1 MSIKYI
7 FLLLLI
13 PAFLSIPKRTNLRK
27 ADELSDDI
35 VIIHLND
42 VHCGI
47 NDKIGYDGFVL
58 YRRELQQKYKYV
70 LTVDVGDHIQGG
82 TLGAVS
88 DGSAIIK
95 IMNEVKFDV
104 VVLGNH
110 EFDYGIE
117 TLHSLEENITSRYIC
132 SNFCFKKNRTTVF
145 NPYKIITVGGKK
157 IGFIGVLTPLTFTK
171 TYLSTVRDEKGD
183 YVYDFLVNN
192 GREELYI
199 KVQEYINNLK
209 NEEAVD
215 YVILLTHMGMDIEEY
230 TSNELL
236 SKLTGVDAIFD
247 GHTHKVYNTTSKDK
261 DNKDVHITQTGTKL
275 ESIGQ
280 LIIKT
285 DGSLIAQNIS
295 VVPEPDN
302 NFSNVKKVN
311 RSDTERWV
319 DETITNFM
327 DEVYGNYSDIL
338 NAIIGKSDYDLIIQ
352 PEGNTDSHEIYC
364 RMKECTV
371 GNLIADAVAKSG
383 EGDFAILNGGGVR
396 NNIKKGN
403 LTQDDIINALP
414 WFNNIVIKEMPGQV
428 VLDALEFG
436 VRNYPKA
443 SGGFPQ
449 VSSNFSYTFNPDITS
464 TVEVDA
470 NGLFVKV
477 AGERRITK
485 AKVNGEV
492 IDPDKTYKVVLFEYL
507 AKGGDGY
514 EMFNKYDISREALST
529 DTQSLSYFIKYDL
542 EGNIPEIYAQTQG
555 RIIISKDIS
564 SNPDSNS
571 DDYNRGI
578 LPLYLLL
585 LLHTLLLF

>member
-70 LTVDVGDHIQGG
+70 LSVDVGDHIQGG

-104 VVLGNH
+104 AVLGNH

-132 SNFCFKKNRTTVF
+132 SNFCFKSNKTTVF
-145 NPYKIITVGGKK
+145 NPYKVITVGKKK

-171 TYLSTVRDEKGD
+171 TYLSTVRDEKGN
-183 YVYDFLVNN
+183 YVYDFLVND
-192 GREELYI
+192 GREELYN

-261 DNKDVHITQTGTKL
+261 DNKDVHIIQTGTKL

-327 DEVYGNYSDIL
+327 D
-338 NAIIGKSDYDLIIQ
+338 
-352 PEGNTDSHEIYC
+352 
-364 RMKECTV
+364 
-371 GNLIADAVAKSG
+371 
-383 EGDFAILNGGGVR
+383 
-396 NNIKKGN
+396 
-403 LTQDDIINALP
+403 
-414 WFNNIVIKEMPGQV
+414 
-428 VLDALEFG
+428 
-436 VRNYPKA
+436 
-443 SGGFPQ
+443 
-449 VSSNFSYTFNPDITS
+449 
-464 TVEVDA
+464 
-470 NGLFVKV
+470 
-477 AGERRITK
+477 
-485 AKVNGEV
+485 
-492 IDPDKTYKVVLFEYL
+492 
-507 AKGGDGY
+507 
-514 EMFNKYDISREALST
+514 
-529 DTQSLSYFIKYDL
+529 
-542 EGNIPEIYAQTQG
+542 
-555 RIIISKDIS
+555 
-564 SNPDSNS
+564 
-571 DDYNRGI
+571 
-578 LPLYLLL
+578 
-585 LLHTLLLF
+585 

>member
-1 MSIKYI
+1 
-7 FLLLLI
+7 
-13 PAFLSIPKRTNLRK
+13 
-27 ADELSDDI
+27 
-35 VIIHLND
+35 
-42 VHCGI
+42 
-47 NDKIGYDGFVL
+47 
-58 YRRELQQKYKYV
+58 
-70 LTVDVGDHIQGG
+70 
-82 TLGAVS
+82 
-88 DGSAIIK
+88 
-95 IMNEVKFDV
+95 
-104 VVLGNH
+104 
-110 EFDYGIE
+110 
-117 TLHSLEENITSRYIC
+117 
-132 SNFCFKKNRTTVF
+132 VF
-145 NPYKIITVGGKK
+145 NPYKVITVGGKK

-171 TYLSTVRDEKGD
+171 TYLSTVKDENGD
-183 YVYDFLVNN
+183 NIYDFLVSK
-192 GREELYI
+192 GREELYNL
-199 KVQEYINNLK
+199 VQEYINKLR
-209 NEEAVD
+209 NEEVVD
-215 YVILLTHMGMDIEEY
+215 YVILLTHMGMEIEEY

-247 GHTHKVYNTTSKDK
+247 GHTHLVYNKTSKDK

-275 ESIGQ
+275 QSIGQ

-285 DGSLIAQNIS
+285 DGSLIAETIS
-295 VVPEPDN
+295 EVPEPDN
-302 NFSNVKKVN
+302 IPNVKKVA
-311 RSDTERWV
+311 RSKVERWV

-327 DEVYGNYSDIL
+327 DEVYGEYSDIL
-338 NAIIGKSDYDLIIQ
+338 NEIIGKSDYDLIIQ

-403 LTQDDIINALP
+403 LTQGDIINALP

-449 VSSNFSYTFNPDITS
+449 VSSELSYTFNPNITS

-470 NGLFVKV
+470 NGRFVKV
-477 AGERRITK
+477 AGERRITEV
-485 AKVNGEV
+485 KVNGEV

-514 EMFNKYDISREALST
+514 EMFNNYDISREALST
-529 DTQSLSYFIKYDL
+529 DTQSLSYFIKYEL
-542 EGNIPEIYAQTQG
+542 EGNIPEKYAHTQG
-555 RIIISKDIS
+555 RIINSKDIS
-564 SNPDSNS
+564 SNPDLNS
-571 DDYNRGI
+571 DDYNRSI

-585 LLHTLLLF
+585 LLYTLFLF